1 MAGQV
6 VAVQPLDRPPT
17 LVVVVLVHLDKGM
30 AVGEAYQPLIKAQA
44 VEVEQV
50 LLGLTGLVIM
60 AVMAALALRLQSAGQ

>member
-17 LVVVVLVHLDKGM
+17 LVVVVQAHLDKGM

-60 AVMAALALRLQSAGQ
+60 AVMAALVLRLQSAGQ